1 MTEGVKTVY
10 ERIDDYKFILKGIAK
25 KYGYDENRIYDSE
38 DAVQYDKAMKKLR
51 TYQVLARKMEA
62 NAKPV
67 H

>member
-1 MTEGVKTVY
+1 MEGVKTIY
-10 ERIDDYKFILKGIAK
+10 ERIDDYKALLKGIAK
-25 KYGYDENRIYDSE
+25 RYEYDENRIYDSP
-38 DAVQYDKAMKKLR
+38 DAVEYDRAMKKLR